1 MRNFWSVSMNGL
13 DIFKQYKEYVIDNKP
28 LENIRKKNLM
38 LKPVTHTALAH
49 AVKIIMDHGY
59 RYEDMIEKLNR
70 IDWSMDNPV
79 WANVLV
85 TNSSNKKMITGAQA
99 LRNAG
104 NIIAY
109 MLIGN
114 EFTNKER
121 EQLLQLLR
129 DASGSEG
136 GEVKLPDMV

>member
-1 MRNFWSVSMNGL
+1 
-13 DIFKQYKEYVIDNKP
+13 
-28 LENIRKKNLM
+28 
-38 LKPVTHTALAH
+38 
-49 AVKIIMDHGY
+49 
-59 RYEDMIEKLNR
+59 
-70 IDWSMDNPV
+70 
-79 WANVLV
+79 
-85 TNSSNKKMITGAQA
+85 MITGAQA